1 MHILNNS
8 GQTKGIFRSILI
20 FICTIILLTACAK
33 QGGTVAES
41 TVSPTPTLPP
51 NRGPSAV
58 FTATP
63 DPNATPCPTVT
74 FPTRDPNAT
83 PYVPKYTPYNTV
95 TTPKPTIHPGFA
107 MIEADGME
115 SEKKIKKMLTYSFDE
130 DNTYDI
136 RPQSDFASEE
146 EYVEFIKT
154 ECEKKYKENFDYLQ
168 KHKVDAWYI
177 RFLFTGASYA
187 YSDPIYVKITN
198 AQMVNQIN
206 QMIQGCSAKKNPQ
219 YSIRRPDLLSTGGVS
234 KAKFFVEK
242 DGKIIRMFETDSH
255 YNLGIAYFESEPSY
269 EIPYCSDNRILF
281 DFLNNWDKL
290 LTQLIVENYV
300 TQSEVNLVFN

>member
-8 GQTKGIFRSILI
+8 GQTKGIFRSIFI
-20 FICTIILLTACAK
+20 FICTIILLTACAN
-33 QGGTVAES
+33 QGETVAKS
-41 TVSPTPTLPP
+41 TVSPTPKLPP

-95 TTPKPTIHPGFA
+95 TTPEPTIHPGFA

-154 ECEKKYKENFDYLQ
+154 ECEQKYKENFDYLQ
-168 KHKVDAWYI
+168 KHKVDVWYI
-177 RFLFTGASYA
+177 RFELADCATVYL
-187 YSDPIYVKITN
+187 DPVYVKITN
-198 AQMVNQIN
+198 EQMVNQIN
-206 QMIQGCSAKKNPQ
+206 RIIQNCSAKKNPE
-219 YSIRRPDLLSTGGVS
+219 YSIRKPLALPCGGYVG
-234 KAKFFVEK
+234 ATFYIEK
-242 DGKIIRMFETDSH
+242 DGKITRMFDSDMH
-255 YNLGIAYFESEPSY
+255 YTLGIKYFEHEPCLYLSY
-269 EIPYCSDNRILF
+269 GSKSPSFQEYL
-281 DFLNNWDKL
+281 LNWEEF

-300 TQSEVNLVFN
+300 TQSEVNLVFD